1 MKLQFDAKQ
10 AYQIEA
16 VNAVVDVFD
25 GQALNKPDYATILQT
40 FDTELF
46 GSVGQ
51 TDLGI
56 GNKLIL
62 DRETL
67 LKNVQRVQERNDLD
81 VDEHLEPYTYS
92 ANAPAPLNFSVEME
106 TGTGKTYVYL
116 RTIFELSRKYGFKK
130 FIIVVPSVAI
140 REGVLKN
147 LEITAEHFK
156 ALFNNLEYEYFVYDA
171 KKVNRLRQFAISNQ
185 VQILVINIDAFR
197 KNFTGTEEEQKSN
210 VIYKENDKLSGRQ
223 PIEFVQ
229 ATNPIVIVDEPQS
242 VDSTEKAQEAIRAL
256 NPLCTLRY
264 SATHKNPYNL
274 VHKLDPIRAYEL
286 RLVKQIVVASVTGQ
300 NAFNDAFV
308 IVKSVG
314 YPAGS
319 KKLPHNKEAE
329 KLRCGRKHFEAIGA
343 DYDVVTS
350 AEEV

>member
-10 AYQIEA
+10 PYQIDA
-16 VNAVVDVFD
+16 VSAVVDLFD
-25 GQALNKPDYATILQT
+25 GQPLNQPDYATILQT

-67 LKNVQRVQERNDLD
+67 LMNLQRVQERNDLD
-81 VDEHLEPYTYS
+81 VDANLEPHTYS

-116 RTIFELSRKYGFKK
+116 RTVFELSRKYGFKK

-210 VIYKENDKLSGRQ
+210 VI
-223 PIEFVQ
+223 
-229 ATNPIVIVDEPQS
+229 
-242 VDSTEKAQEAIRAL
+242 
-256 NPLCTLRY
+256 
-264 SATHKNPYNL
+264 
-274 VHKLDPIRAYEL
+274 
-286 RLVKQIVVASVTGQ
+286 
-300 NAFNDAFV
+300 
-308 IVKSVG
+308 
-314 YPAGS
+314 
-319 KKLPHNKEAE
+319 
-329 KLRCGRKHFEAIGA
+329 
-343 DYDVVTS
+343 
-350 AEEV
+350 

>member
-10 AYQIEA
+10 PYQIEA
-16 VNAVVDVFD
+16 VDAVVDLFD
-25 GQALNKPDYATILQT
+25 GQPLNKPDYATILET

-51 TDLGI
+51 TELGI
-56 GNKLIL
+56 GNRLFIDQGAIL
-62 DRETL
+62 SNL
-67 LKNVQRVQERNDLD
+67 QRVQERNDLD
-81 VDEHLEPYTYS
+81 VDEHLEPQSYG
-92 ANAPAPLNFSVEME
+92 ANVPAPLNFSVEME

-116 RTIFELSRKYGFKK
+116 RTVFELSRKYGFKK
-130 FIIVVPSVAI
+130 FIVVVPSVAI

-197 KNFTGTEEEQKSN
+197 KNFTGTDDENKSN
-210 VIYKENDKLSGRQ
+210 VIYKENDRLSGRQ

-229 ATNPIVIVDEPQS
+229 ATRPIVIIDEPQS
-242 VDSTEKAQEAIRAL
+242 VDSTPKAQEAIRAL

-264 SATHKNPYNL
+264 SATHKNP
-274 VHKLDPIRAYEL
+274 
-286 RLVKQIVVASVTGQ
+286 
-300 NAFNDAFV
+300 
-308 IVKSVG
+308 
-314 YPAGS
+314 
-319 KKLPHNKEAE
+319 
-329 KLRCGRKHFEAIGA
+329 
-343 DYDVVTS
+343 
-350 AEEV
+350 